1 VVGVHHERL
10 RLEVQVPMAHILDEA
25 DEIPLICGQLGV
37 LQGDGPAVEGNR
49 VTVPMQNNTEPHA

>member
-1 VVGVHHERL
+1 
-10 RLEVQVPMAHILDEA
+10 MAHILDEA